1 MDKKTAWSFN
11 EEEASLKDPEG
22 SVDVVLKK
30 HTEICTNERD
40 CSESQ
45 YENTLRANSKKPFDQ
60 HKVLL
65 RITKELKEL
74 KVDSAQFVD
83 AVKKKR
89 EIDNRVNK

>member
-40 CSESQ
+40 CSES
-45 YENTLRANSKKPFDQ
+45 
-60 HKVLL
+60 
-65 RITKELKEL
+65 
-74 KVDSAQFVD
+74 
-83 AVKKKR
+83 
-89 EIDNRVNK
+89 